1 VSLTTVGLDLSL
13 TGTGIVVVRDG
24 TVIYQNLLHTEPADG
39 SQHSRISYIVYEVAA
54 VVRRVDP
61 DLVGMEGYAF
71 DKKFGGE
78 TLAEI
83 HGVVKHYLFHEE
95 APWALTPPQSLKKYA
110 LGGVPQKPKGW
121 TRSNDAWRK
130 EVKKMMIASAVALGC
145 ETGDDNV
152 ADAFHVARWASR
164 EFRNLISGAMDRLG

>member
-1 VSLTTVGLDLSL
+1 MSLTTVGLDLSL
-13 TGTGIVVVRDG
+13 TGTGIVVNVDDE
-24 TVIYQNLLHTEPADG
+24 VVYQNLIHTQPSDG
-39 SQHSRISYIVYEVAA
+39 SQHHRISYIAA
-54 VVRRVDP
+54 ETSRLVRLHEP
-61 DLVGMEGYAF
+61 DLVGIEGYAF

-95 APWALTPPQSLKKYA
+95 APWALIPPQSLKKYA

-130 EVKKMMIASAVALGC
+130 EVKKMMIASAGTLGC
-145 ETGDDNV
+145 TTEDDNV
-152 ADAFHVARWASR
+152 ADAFHVSRWAQR
-164 EFRNLISGAMDRLG
+164 EFRTLISGAMDRLG